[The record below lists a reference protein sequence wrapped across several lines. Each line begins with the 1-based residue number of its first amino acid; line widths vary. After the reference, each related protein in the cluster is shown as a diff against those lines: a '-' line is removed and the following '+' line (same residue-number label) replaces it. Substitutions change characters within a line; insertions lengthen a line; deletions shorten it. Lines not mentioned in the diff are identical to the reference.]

1 MRKHFFQNFKTVR
14 LINQENKLKA
24 EAKLNV
30 LMVKH
35 IMIEDVVTAKV
46 DITIRD
52 AFQTLQEKHV
62 GSIVVIDDT
71 EKCVGIFTERDA
83 IRIVANEV
91 PLDTTIDQVMT
102 KNVAI
107 IGEEASLDEAR
118 RLIISHGIRHL
129 PVVNS
134 KSELVGLLS
143 VRKLLDE
150 FFGLTASK

>member
-1 MRKHFFQNFKTVR
+1 MK
-14 LINQENKLKA
+14 
-24 EAKLNV
+24 V

-46 DITIRD
+46 NITIRD
-52 AFQTLQEKHV
+52 AFKTLQEKHV
-62 GSIVVIDDT
+62 GSIILMDDA

-83 IRIVANEV
+83 IRIIANEV

-102 KNVAI
+102 KNVI
-107 IGEEASLDEAR
+107 TIGEEASLDEAR

-134 KSELVGLLS
+134 KGESVGLLS
-143 VRKLLDE
+143 VRKLLDD
-150 FFGLTASK
+150 FFGLTTSKY